1 MLSSVSSG
9 RCTKASGMM
18 CLLTRSFLKVRAA
31 AADMMPLRSPGPPMA
46 WLMSY
51 FDAPVASCP
60 SASAVPRVAE
70 AMPLMIA
77 ALRIAVCV
85 AAAFMAVA
93 AAMASSSPRSDS
105 AWVRFSI
112 GPGVSGRLFGSV
124 VSSAPPWSA
133 VPLASDVGLD
143 GAADCEG
150 GIVTSKSSRTP
161 LCTTTA
167 LTRARSLRLPS
178 RIEPAMISP
187 VSVSRAWPPS
197 GVVYGVPS
205 SASTGR
211 PITQMA
217 AAFCASI
224 SIVSEKFWSSRWQS
238 MMLDDVY
245 AAVSRCWCFLGANLR
260 LVLY

>member
-1 MLSSVSSG
+1 
-9 RCTKASGMM
+9 
-18 CLLTRSFLKVRAA
+18 
-31 AADMMPLRSPGPPMA
+31 MA

-70 AMPLMIA
+70 ARPLMIV
-77 ALRIAVCV
+77 ALRIAACA

-93 AAMASSSPRSDS
+93 VAMASLSPKSDS
-105 AWVRFSI
+105 TWVRFSI
-112 GPGVSGRLFGSV
+112 GPGVSGCLFGSV

-133 VPLASDVGLD
+133 TSLVSDVGLD
-143 GAADCEG
+143 GTADCG
-150 GIVTSKSSRTP
+150 RGIFTSKSSLTP

-178 RIEPAMISP
+178 RNVPAMISP

-197 GVVYGVPS
+197 AVVYGVPS

-224 SIVSEKFWSSRWQS
+224 STVSEKFWSSRWQS

-245 AAVSRCWCFLGANLR
+245 AAVSRC
-260 LVLY
+260 